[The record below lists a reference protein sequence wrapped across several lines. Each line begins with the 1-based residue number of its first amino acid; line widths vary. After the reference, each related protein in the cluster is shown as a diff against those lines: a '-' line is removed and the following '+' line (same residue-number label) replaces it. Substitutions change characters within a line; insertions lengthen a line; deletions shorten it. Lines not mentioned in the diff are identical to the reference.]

1 MTRRPTLSVV
11 SPVFLAQESLDP
23 LVRAID
29 ASVAKV
35 GVTHEIVL
43 VDDGSP
49 DNSWLEIVKLCK
61 KFQHVKGVRL
71 SRNFG
76 QHYAITA
83 GLAAASGDHVVVMD
97 CDLQD
102 DPKYIAELYEQALA
116 GHDVVYTLKR
126 RRRHRGLKN
135 ILSRVFH
142 KVVNLLVA
150 ENRQRTNANVGN
162 YSILS
167 RSAVDAFL
175 SVNEYH
181 RHYLGVLRWI
191 GFSNAFVETDHVE
204 RPHGSTS
211 YTLWRLFREAVN
223 AITSQSDR
231 LLYASILLGFAF
243 MTSALL
249 AAAYIVIM
257 YFLSGYR
264 EGWASVMVLLLLST
278 GIILLCLGVVGVY
291 LGKVFEQTKGRP
303 LYLVRERLNFAEEQ
317 RAGAAPIDLRRD
329 TMPTMRDVSARP

>member
-1 MTRRPTLSVV
+1 MTRRPTLSIV
-11 SPVFLAQESLDP
+11 SPVYLAQESLDP

-29 ASVAKV
+29 ATIGKLGLA
-35 GVTHEIVL
+35 HEIVL

-49 DNSWLEIVKLCK
+49 DNSWLEIVKLCRELR
-61 KFQHVKGVRL
+61 HVKGVRL

-83 GLAAASGDHVVVMD
+83 GLAAATGEHVVVMD

-102 DPKYIAELYEQALA
+102 DPKYIPQLYQQALA
-116 GHDVVYTLKR
+116 GTDVVYTVKK

-135 ILSRVFH
+135 LLSRVFH
-142 KVVNLLVA
+142 KIVNLLVT

-167 RSAVDAFL
+167 RVAVDAFL
-175 SVNEYH
+175 STNEYH

-191 GFSNAFVETDHVE
+191 GFSSGFVETDHFE

-211 YTLWRLFREAVN
+211 YTLWKLVREAVN

-243 MTSALL
+243 MTTALL

-257 YFLSGYR
+257 YFLSGFR
-264 EGWASVMVLLLLST
+264 EGWASVMVLLFLST
-278 GIILLCLGVVGVY
+278 GVILLCLGVVGVY

-317 RAGAAPIDLRRD
+317 RAGVAPLDLRRD
-329 TMPTMRDVSARP
+329 TVAGMRDVSARP